1 MVDGTRLRNGEETGW
16 VGVVENR
23 EYKYTCTTHPLPSLD
38 HSLPSPVFYLE
49 NFFCGGS
56 FKYVWEGPTCST
68 KILQRMHGEMK
79 YTHFI

>member
-38 HSLPSPVFYLE
+38 HSLPSPGFYLE
-49 NFFCGGS
+49 ISFGGEALNMYGRGPLVAQRFC
-56 FKYVWEGPTCST
+56 KECTE
-68 KILQRMHGEMK
+68 R
-79 YTHFI
+79 